1 MAIQIIQ
8 IQVSTI
14 NKCIMMFL
22 IYHRQTHKMT
32 SELTDILL
40 NLFQRIADK
49 INVVVNRNNPLGLNF
64 FKQLISSCC
73 NTVIAPEVEQAAAYG
88 IRSI

>member
-40 NLFQRIADK
+40 NLF
-49 INVVVNRNNPLGLNF
+49 
-64 FKQLISSCC
+64 
-73 NTVIAPEVEQAAAYG
+73 
-88 IRSI
+88 